1 MVARPT
7 SVKEQWPLIV
17 VGAGPAGALTAL
29 LAAEAGTR
37 VLLVEKKAWPRDK
50 VCGCCLSA
58 RGVRLLEEVNCGHLV
73 GPRSAAPLDGFCLHY
88 RGQSARV
95 PLAAGVAVRR
105 TVLDGGLVAAAIAA
119 GATFEPATA
128 AQIGACD
135 EDGRLVT
142 LRGQG
147 DTRHVRAAAVVVADG
162 LGGTAIASGDAS
174 DPKIA
179 PSARIGVGAHVRAA
193 PQHVEP
199 GTIQMAVTR
208 RGYAG
213 MVDLGDGEIDIAAA
227 VDPGAVR
234 AAGSP
239 AGAVAAILDE
249 AGFPPFANLASVRWT
264 GTPRLTRSRNA
275 AADRLFVVGD
285 AAGYVEPFTG
295 EGMTWALRSALC
307 VQPMLQAAV
316 SAWQPRLAEDWIRA
330 QRRLVGGHQRWCRL
344 VAQALRSPALVGGV
358 VRSLQWMPRVARPYV
373 TYVYG

>member
-7 SVKEQWPLIV
+7 SVTEQWPLVV

-29 LAAEAGTR
+29 LAARAGTR

-58 RGVRLLEEVNCGHLV
+58 RGVRLLEEVGCGDLV

-88 RGQSARV
+88 RGKTARV

-105 TVLDGGLVAAAIAA
+105 TVLDGGLVAASVAA
-119 GATFEPATA
+119 GATFRPATA
-128 AQIGACD
+128 AQIGAC
-135 EDGRLVT
+135 EQDGRLVT
-142 LRGQG
+142 LRSQG
-147 DTRHVRAAAVVVADG
+147 VTEHVRAAAVVVADG
-162 LGGTAIASGDAS
+162 LGGTAIASGEAS
-174 DPKIA
+174 EPLIA
-179 PSARIGVGAHVRAA
+179 RSARIGIGAHVRAA
-193 PQHVEP
+193 PQSVEP
-199 GTIQMAVTR
+199 GTIQMAVAR

-227 VDPGAVR
+227 VDPEAVR

-239 AGAVAAILDE
+239 ADAVAAILDE
-249 AGFPPFANLASVRWT
+249 AGFPRFAKLDSTRWT
-264 GTPRLTRSRNA
+264 GTPRLTRSRGA
-275 AADRLFVVGD
+275 AAERLFVVGD

-295 EGMTWALRSALC
+295 EGMTWALRSAVR
-307 VQPMLQAAV
+307 VQPVVEAAIR
-316 SAWQPRLAEDWIRA
+316 SWQPQLAAEWTRA

-344 VAQALRSPALVGGV
+344 VAHALRSPALVGAV